1 MTGGQRPRTTPSD
14 IELQT
19 QVLLLLCYGNYIG
32 FGYIEGVLRDSSS
45 FCGFTRRLWLGS
57 LIYLLPHFAC
67 PQAQGIVFVNSADP
81 DHNTTAPTG
90 MYADAGWQFQGEF
103 GVYTGTAIADQ
114 FFITAQHF
122 GVAGSTFVQ
131 TASITGGLEV
141 IYTIDASA
149 NSGLG
154 YWDIAGSDLRVYK
167 INETFGSYATIF
179 TGPSELGL
187 EMITFGRSAPRGVAV
202 MTGPTVRGWETDD
215 ADGVL
220 RWGANTVSAITG
232 SGAATLFSAEFN
244 ALGGPEE
251 SALAVG
257 DSGGGV
263 FVFDGVNWLLAGVNY
278 GVDGLFDVNNT
289 LGDGSEFSAAMLDAG
304 GFFVGSDSEGWT
316 PVPDGLADL
325 PSSSYFS
332 SISSNAAA
340 INAIITAPE
349 PSSAFLCLLPLATL
363 CKRRR
368 RGQSD
373 R

>member
-1 MTGGQRPRTTPSD
+1 M
-14 IELQT
+14 
-19 QVLLLLCYGNYIG
+19 
-32 FGYIEGVLRDSSS
+32 LRFSVSIREI
-45 FCGFTRRLWLGS
+45 TRQLWLAGLIGVS
-57 LIYLLPHFAC
+57 LHCAC
-67 PQAQGIVFVNSADP
+67 PEAKGIVFANSADP
-81 DHNTTAPTG
+81 DHNTTAPTAT
-90 MYADAGWQFQGEF
+90 YADSGWQFQGEF

-131 TASITGGLEV
+131 TSAITGGAEV
-141 IYTIDASA
+141 VYTIDATS

-167 INETFGSYATIF
+167 INETFGSYATLF

-187 EMITFGRSAPRGVAV
+187 EMITFGRSAPRGDAV
-202 MTGPTVRGWETDD
+202 TIGPTVHGWATVD

-220 RWGANTVSAITG
+220 RWGTNTVSGTSGTG
-232 SGAATLFSAEFN
+232 AGTLFSAQFN

-251 SALAVG
+251 ASLAVG

-278 GVDGLFDVNNT
+278 GVDGSFDRNNT
-289 LGDGSEFSAAMLDAG
+289 TGDGKEFDAAMLDRGGFYQGSDAG
-304 GFFVGSDSEGWT
+304 GWTFLPNT
-316 PVPDGLADL
+316 PVDL

-332 SISSNAAA
+332 SISANAAA
-340 INAIITAPE
+340 INSIITAPE
-349 PSSAFLCLLPLATL
+349 PNSALLCLLPMAVL
-363 CKRRR
+363 CQRRR
-368 RGQSD
+368 RGKSI